1 MHYTISEAGRRA
13 GCPAVTIRYYERIGL
28 LPQPARGTNGYRYYT
43 GADVERLAFVVR
55 ARELGFGLSDIGE
68 LLALAA
74 HHDQPCQAVDEKI
87 AGQLAAVRERIEQ
100 LTALQARLER
110 LQAACNGR
118 HPIDQCGILAALSP
132 EATTAGQ

>member
-1 MHYTISEAGRRA
+1 MHYTISEAGARA

-28 LPQPARGTNGYRYYT
+28 LPQPTRGANGYRYYT
-43 GADVERLAFVVR
+43 EADAERLAFVVR

-68 LLALAA
+68 LLELAA
-74 HHDQPCQAVDEKI
+74 HQDQPCHAVDEKV
-87 AGQLAAVRERIEQ
+87 AGQLATVRERIDQ

-132 EATTAGQ
+132 QTSTTGR